1 MDEYLAA
8 GEMAGAALVIRRQGD
23 VILRDTWGYADIQQ
37 KKKVEFNTLF
47 RLASLTKPVTAV
59 GVLKLIDQG
68 KIDLDDELASFLP
81 DFSDMQVVSDRRYVS
96 FAAVKNPFTLLTF
109 RQSKV
114 KTVSAD
120 RPITIRDLLTHSSGL
135 EMGIVGYLLM
145 LRMKY
150 RGDNLESRV
159 YRYARQPLDF
169 QPGTATG
176 YSPLAGFDVL
186 ARVIEVVSGQ
196 PFADYMQQEIFE
208 PLCMQDTTFH
218 PDIDQQQRIPRLYKT
233 VHGQH
238 KDVTGSRADINAIG
252 RIGPGYSSGSAGLYS
267 TLDDYDRFGQ
277 MLANQGEL
285 DGFRLLSPE
294 MVHKIYTETAY
305 QHLETDPGRVWG
317 LGMLIRQEQEKTGT
331 RITPDTY
338 GWSGAFGTHFFI
350 SPRDG
355 LEVVL
360 MMNRSDIGGAASPIA
375 KRLEELVFE

>member
-1 MDEYLAA
+1 MDEYLAK
-8 GEMAGAALVIRRQGD
+8 GELAGAALVIRRRGE
-23 VILRDTWGYADIQQ
+23 VILRNNWGYADIQQ

-68 KIDLDDELASFLP
+68 KIGLDDELASFLP
-81 DFSDMQVVSDRRYVS
+81 DFSDMQVVSDRRYAS
-96 FAAVKNPFTLLTF
+96 LAAVKNPFTLLTF
-109 RQSKV
+109 RLSNV
-114 KTVSAD
+114 KTMPAE
-120 RPITIRDLLTHSSGL
+120 RPVTIRDLLTHSSGL
-135 EMGIVGYLLM
+135 EMGIVGLLLM

-150 RGDNLESRV
+150 KDDDLASRAA
-159 YRYARQPLDF
+159 RYARQPLDF

-196 PFADYMQQEIFE
+196 PFADYMRHELFE
-208 PLCMQDTTFH
+208 PLGMPDTTFR
-218 PDIDQQQRIPRLYKT
+218 PDAEQQLRIPRLYKT

-252 RIGPGYSSGSAGLYS
+252 RIGMAYTSGSAGLYS

-285 DGFRLLSPE
+285 DGVRLLSPDI
-294 MVHKIYTETAY
+294 VRKINTETAY

-317 LGMLIRQEQEKTGT
+317 LGMLVRQDREKTGT
-331 RITPDTY
+331 RVTPDTY